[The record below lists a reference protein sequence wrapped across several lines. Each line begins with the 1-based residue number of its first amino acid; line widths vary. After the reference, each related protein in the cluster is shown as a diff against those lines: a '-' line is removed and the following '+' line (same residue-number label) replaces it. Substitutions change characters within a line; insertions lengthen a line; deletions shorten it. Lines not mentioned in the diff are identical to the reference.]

1 MQPASA
7 DKENAD
13 IDPAKLS
20 LKERIRFFASKNK
33 GAGASA
39 VSASAQPAISA
50 AVAAGAGAVAF
61 IPSASSSEIFTVAP
75 IADSNVGTIDAAR
88 PIFPAPA
95 LFSSAAPF
103 TSAGAPMRAVTR
115 AEAQPETSAAT
126 AAAAEIGP
134 ILTSAPATASTF
146 AASTLEASTA
156 VGSGAEVRA
165 SVVRATIAPKG
176 ARKIVTVRSGARS
189 IGLRLNA
196 TIPGGLARVEAI
208 DPDGVSAAAGVCV
221 GDVLVKAPFDVREDL
236 EKSFISWMEKADSW
250 VLEFEASK

>member
-95 LFSSAAPF
+95 LFSSAASF

-115 AEAQPETSAAT
+115 AEAQPETSAA
-126 AAAAEIGP
+126 AAAAEIEP

-146 AASTLEASTA
+146 AASTLEASA